1 MIRHGRWRW
10 SLGLAGWLVVAAAPA
25 LAQSDVVGEWRH
37 YGADG
42 ANTKYSPLD
51 QITVT
56 NFSDLQIAW
65 RWISVS
71 TEVAEAR
78 DEITPGLFKATPL
91 MVDGMLYVSTPL
103 GQVAALDPGTGE
115 PGTVDPRPVTAAIG
129 SRRLDIRPATKLGG
143 EDHQRILEQAAV
155 L

>member
-37 YGADG
+37 YGGDG

-65 RWISVS
+65 RWTSVS

-78 DEITPGLFKATPL
+78 DEINPGLFKATPL

-103 GQVAALDPGTGE
+103 GQVAALDPCTGE
-115 PGTVDPRPVTAAIG
+115 ALWIYDPR
-129 SRRLDIRPATKLGG
+129 SYDRLERPANIGWQHRGVSYWSDGKG
-143 EDHQRILEQAAV
+143 DSRI
-155 L
+155 